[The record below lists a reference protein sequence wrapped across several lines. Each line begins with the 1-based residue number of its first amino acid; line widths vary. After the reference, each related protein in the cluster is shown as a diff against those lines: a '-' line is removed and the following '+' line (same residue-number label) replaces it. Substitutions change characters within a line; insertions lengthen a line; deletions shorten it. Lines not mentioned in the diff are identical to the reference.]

1 MSVLKILKVNYY
13 IYIYEKIGKKKRGFK
28 DIASEI

>member
-13 IYIYEKIGKKKRGFK
+13 IYIYMKKLKKKRGFK
-28 DIASEI
+28 AIASEI